1 MKKLAPFLNLSRE
14 VVFAMLRDLVIEEA
28 ERSPFGLVAR
38 DPEGESA
45 REAARFR
52 ATSLQEILAEF
63 TRGAD
68 GRHGLPRAPEWA
80 MALDRGDNPDRSQ
93 R

>member
-28 ERSPFGLVAR
+28 KRAPFGLVAIE
-38 DPEGESA
+38 EGAEAELA
-45 REAARFR
+45 REAARYR
-52 ATSLQEILAEF
+52 AMSLQEILAECA
-63 TRGAD
+63 RGAD
-68 GRHGLPRAPEWA
+68 GRHGPPQVPGWA
-80 MALDRGDNPDRSQ
+80 VALDAEDRSK